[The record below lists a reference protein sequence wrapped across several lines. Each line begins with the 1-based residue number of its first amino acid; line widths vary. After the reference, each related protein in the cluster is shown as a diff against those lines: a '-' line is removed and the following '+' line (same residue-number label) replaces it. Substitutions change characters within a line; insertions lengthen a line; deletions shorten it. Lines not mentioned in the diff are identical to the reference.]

1 MGNYIE
7 QALSTVIVS
16 VISLVVGWL
25 ISSFRMVPRGEFTRA
40 MNEVNERLREI
51 ENEQK
56 DFVTREEFRNTMRDI
71 REDLQ
76 KQHSQLSEQLATISA
91 ALITRGRTRE

>member
-1 MGNYIE
+1 MSNYIE

-25 ISSFRMVPRGEFTRA
+25 ISSFRMVPRSEFTRA
-40 MNEVNERLREI
+40 LNEVNDRLREI

-76 KQHSQLSEQLATISA
+76 KQHSQLSEQLSTISA